1 MKLTHCQA
9 YVKQFHT
16 TGLVWAKAGGDAIMV
31 ARQPNKGEVRMI
43 MLTMTLMVTV
53 MVVKIA
59 KLMPSWWAGS
69 QTKERC

>member
-1 MKLTHCQA
+1 M
-9 YVKQFHT
+9 KQFHT

-43 MLTMTLMVTV
+43 MLTMTLIVTV
-53 MVVKIA
+53 MVKIVTLMVVKIA

-69 QTKERC
+69 QTRERC